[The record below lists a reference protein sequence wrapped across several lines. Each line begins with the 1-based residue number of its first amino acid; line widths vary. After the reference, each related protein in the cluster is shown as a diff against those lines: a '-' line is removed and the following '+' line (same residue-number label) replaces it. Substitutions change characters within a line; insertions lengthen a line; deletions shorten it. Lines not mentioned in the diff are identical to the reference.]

1 MNEISAA
8 LVKELRDE
16 TNVGM
21 MECKRALIEAGGDK
35 ARAIQILRERGLAV
49 ASKKASRAANNGVIA
64 ASVSADGRVGVLL
77 EVNCETDFVARNE
90 IFRAFVAD
98 LIQRALASAGDLA
111 AEAAEAIRE
120 TIQKTGENIVLRRH
134 LRLEAAPGGR
144 FAAYVHLGDKLG
156 VLAEL
161 EAGDAVAATPGY
173 AEVARDVTLHLA
185 ACRPPYLRREDVP
198 ADVLAAEK
206 EIYAK
211 QVTNKPPAIVEKI
224 VQGKIEKYFSGVC
237 LLEQPFVKDDKQ
249 SVSKWLEA
257 KGREL
262 GGPIGIRRYVI
273 WTLGE

>member
-8 LVKELRDE
+8 LVKELREE

-35 ARAIQILRERGLAV
+35 TRAIQILRERGLAV
-49 ASKKASRAANNGVIA
+49 ATKKAARAANNGVIA
-64 ASVSADGRVGVLL
+64 ASVSQDGRVGVLL

-90 IFRAFVAD
+90 IFRALVAD
-98 LIQRALASAGDLA
+98 LLRRALAAAGDLA
-111 AEAAEAIRE
+111 TEAADALRLA
-120 TIQKTGENIVLRRH
+120 IQKTGENIVLRRH
-134 LRLEAAPGGR
+134 LRMDALESGR
-144 FAAYVHLGDKLG
+144 MAAYVHLGDKLG

-161 EAGDAVAATPGY
+161 EASDAVAAAPSF
-173 AEVARDVTLHLA
+173 ADVARDVTLHLA

-198 ADVLAAEK
+198 PEVIAAEK
-206 EIYAK
+206 DIYAK

-237 LLEQPFVKDDKQ
+237 LLEQPFVKDDKL
-249 SVSKWLEA
+249 SVGKWLEA

>member
-21 MECKRALIEAGGDK
+21 MECKRALVEAGGDK

-64 ASVSADGRVGVLL
+64 ASVSADGRIGVML

-90 IFRAFVAD
+90 VFRAFVAG
-98 LIQRALASAGDLA
+98 LLRRAEQSAGDLA
-111 AEAAEAIRE
+111 AEAADAVRE

-134 LRLEAAPGGR
+134 LRLEAGANGR
-144 FAAYVHLGDKLG
+144 WAAYVHLGDKLG

-161 EAGDAVAATPGY
+161 EVQGAAAAPQL
-173 AEVARDVTLHLA
+173 ADIARDVTLHLA

-198 ADVLAAEK
+198 AAVLAAEK

-211 QVTNKPPAIVEKI
+211 QVSNKPPAIVEKI
-224 VQGKIEKYFSGVC
+224 VQGKIEKYFSSVC
-237 LLEQPFVKDDKQ
+237 LLEQPFVKDDKV
-249 SVSKWLEA
+249 SVGTWLEA

-262 GGPIGIRRYVI
+262 GAKISVRRYVI
-273 WTLGE
+273 WALGE